1 MITLT
6 TYRWV
11 PDFAQPLMRALRVR
25 WALEEASLPYDVR
38 HVALG
43 PEQKS
48 PEHLARQP
56 FGQAPAIEEDG
67 LVMHESGAIAL
78 YIAEKSE
85 VLMPKDRI
93 GRERA
98 TAWVFSALN
107 SIENAVQELGSI
119 IFFHK
124 DAAWAKERR
133 PEVEQFV
140 RLRLGQL
147 AEALGDKDYLEGRF
161 TVGDLM
167 MSDVLRIID
176 STGIIN
182 DFPTLKA
189 YKHRCESR
197 PAFQRALKAQMEG
210 FAVAI

>member
-1 MITLT
+1 
-6 TYRWV
+6 
-11 PDFAQPLMRALRVR
+11 
-25 WALEEASLPYDVR
+25 
-38 HVALG
+38 
-43 PEQKS
+43 
-48 PEHLARQP
+48 
-56 FGQAPAIEEDG
+56 
-67 LVMHESGAIAL
+67 MHESGAIAL
-78 YIAEKSE
+78 YIAKKSE
-85 VLMPKDRI
+85 ALLPRDRI

-133 PEVEQFV
+133 PQVEQFV
-140 RLRLGQL
+140 RLRLSQL

-176 STGIIN
+176 ATGIV
-182 DFPTLKA
+182 DEFPTLKA
-189 YKHRCESR
+189 YKQRCESR
-197 PAFQRALKAQMEG
+197 PAFQRAMKDQMEQ
-210 FAVAI
+210 FAAAP